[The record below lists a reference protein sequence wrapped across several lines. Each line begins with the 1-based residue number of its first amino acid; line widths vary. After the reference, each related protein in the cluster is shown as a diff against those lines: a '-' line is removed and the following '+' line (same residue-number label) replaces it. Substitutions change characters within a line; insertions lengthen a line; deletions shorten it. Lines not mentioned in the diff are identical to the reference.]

1 MPLKLIQDIREKFA
15 KSSLLKLVHEM
26 SRQQKQMNL
35 ESARTVA
42 LLYYLPDE
50 ATYHIAETILS
61 KLMKMNLKVRVVC
74 YTDLKIS
81 PHYFIPKI
89 SQDIITAKDV
99 NLLYQPQKPFVKEF
113 IDTEYDILIDL
124 SLNNYSPLLYCAA
137 LSKAGLK
144 VGRFQE
150 DHELYYDL
158 MIHAAQDETIDSF
171 AEQVIHYLSRIN
183 N

>member
-1 MPLKLIQDIREKFA
+1 MSF
-15 KSSLLKLVHEM
+15 LLQQAQEM
-26 SRQQKQMNL
+26 KRVQKQTNL

-50 ATYHIAETILS
+50 ATYKTAETILAN
-61 KLMKMNLKVRVVC
+61 LNELNLKVRVVC

-89 SQDIITAKDV
+89 SQDIITAKDI
-99 NLLYQPQKPFVKEF
+99 NWRFQPQKAFVKEF
-113 IDTEYDILIDL
+113 VTTEFDILIDL
-124 SLNNYSPLLYCAA
+124 SLNDHLPLLYCAA

-150 DHELYYDL
+150 DRELFYDL
-158 MIHAAQDETIDSF
+158 MIHTTTEETIDSF
-171 AEQVIHYLSRIN
+171 AGQVIHYLSRIN

>member
-1 MPLKLIQDIREKFA
+1 MSLKLIQNIREKFA
-15 KSSLLKLVHEM
+15 KSSLIKQVNEM
-26 SRQQKQMNL
+26 SRQQKPTNL
-35 ESARTVA
+35 ENARTVA

-50 ATYHIAETILS
+50 ATYHVAEAILS
-61 KLMKMNLKVRVVC
+61 KLTRMNLKVRVVC
-74 YTDLKIS
+74 YTDLKTS

-89 SQDIITAKDV
+89 SQDIITVKDV

-113 IDTEYDILIDL
+113 IATEFDILIDL
-124 SLNNYSPLLYCAA
+124 SLNNYLPLLYCAA

-144 VGRFQE
+144 VGRFEE

-158 MIHAAQDETIDSF
+158 MIQAGQDETIDSF
-171 AEQVIHYLSRIN
+171 ANQVIHYLSRIN

>member
-1 MPLKLIQDIREKFA
+1 
-15 KSSLLKLVHEM
+15 M
-26 SRQQKQMNL
+26 SRQQKQTNL

-50 ATYHIAETILS
+50 ATYQVVETILG
-61 KLMKMNLKVRVVC
+61 KLSKMNLKVRIVC
-74 YTDLKIS
+74 YTDLKII
-81 PHYFIPKI
+81 PHFFIPKI
-89 SQDIITAKDV
+89 TQDVITVKDV

>member
-1 MPLKLIQDIREKFA
+1 
-15 KSSLLKLVHEM
+15 
-26 SRQQKQMNL
+26 
-35 ESARTVA
+35 
-42 LLYYLPDE
+42 LYYLPDE
-50 ATYHIAETILS
+50 TTYKIMESILS
-61 KLMKMNLKVRVVC
+61 GLSDLNLKVRVVA
-74 YTDLKIS
+74 YTDQKFY

-99 NLLYQPQKPFVKEF
+99 SWKFQPQKAFVKEF

-124 SLNNYSPLLYCAA
+124 SLNDHLPLLYCAA

-150 DHELYYDL
+150 DHELFYDL
-158 MIHAAQDETIDSF
+158 MIHAGPDETIDSF
-171 AEQVIHYLSRIN
+171 AKQVIHYLSRIN